1 MTPTLLLL
9 NDGDD
14 VLIAT
19 TDLAP
24 GSHQVSDGT
33 VIDVVEA
40 VRLGHKVAARR
51 LAVGDRVLRY
61 GVPIGSMTVAT
72 EAGAWV
78 HTHNLTSDY
87 IVTYAHRGATE

>member
-9 NDGDD
+9 NDADN

-19 TDLAP
+19 TDLSP
-24 GSHQVSDGT
+24 GSHRVSDGT
-33 VIDVVEA
+33 VIDVVEG

-51 LAVGDRVLRY
+51 LDVGDRVLRY

-72 EAGAWV
+72 EAGVWV

-87 IVTYAHRGATE
+87 IVTYAHRGANE